1 MTRITLNREIALT
14 HGEAWV
20 ISCYAV
26 LYVLR
31 TVKLVGWSLMLTPW
45 RDKKDEYGHRSSNL
59 TTPQPTGTSNGILN
73 CVNGVYLFSDPY
85 PLKYKS

>member
-1 MTRITLNREIALT
+1 ML
-14 HGEAWV
+14 
-20 ISCYAV
+20 CCAV
-26 LYVLR
+26 C

-85 PLKYKS
+85 PLKYIQELDANIASHR